1 MIDYSIDIKSPCQPL
16 TEKVFERLTTSSKVR
31 EAIIKT
37 RECENSLEIATDD
50 NLRKLLE
57 TQKKKAKGTLPCI
70 MFQASFMPSQK
81 KKGETAQKWRNNA
94 NAILNGLYVIDIDHI
109 NQPVTLWQQCLTKA
123 KEAGVEEKIMMAFVT
138 ASGRGLKLVCKADL
152 DGNIAENQERMCGTL
167 GIAPDPACKDAARAS
182 YCPCKED
189 ILFINNK
196 IFDYNDEDYEKKY
209 GESYRK
215 GTANGG
221 KTKAVSAGVSQVRD
235 AQTNDVA
242 FVYDEK
248 KVSTTFRG
256 VPYKHIVDA
265 YETLKGGKA
274 EQGLRHHR
282 IQEMSND
289 LRHICDNDFSQLLW
303 TVRQSD
309 TAKEIDG
316 RAPGEIENLVAGAVR
331 LRKSV
336 NFPEII
342 VKACEK
348 CGISLSDPKTE
359 DAVEPEE
366 IDYNAWWQR
375 LKPFLHE
382 ELNADGVIRDP
393 YAAALGRVEDE
404 MKLGGVLTSGAMFG
418 TYLTRC
424 KFKHYDARLY
434 RFSYIVYLV
443 GNPASGKSYIKDL
456 DDVIMYRLKEQDE
469 LGRAMERE
477 YAAQK
482 EKAELTKGKKE
493 SQVTE
498 KPKCCIRYV
507 PSTISNH
514 VLYNR
519 LINAVDPDNPEGDR
533 LHLYTME
540 TELATAMRAQVGS
553 WAGKLDLELKSFQNE
568 CAGVDFANN
577 GSANGI
583 IQINWNQ
590 VVSSTMDTVLKKV
603 RATSLN
609 DGYITRLAIWLMP
622 DSPGKM
628 IDYEGDQPIK
638 GVQKELTEE
647 EQQIVELTKK
657 FDTLAG
663 IIPCEPLVR
672 HVYNWCAE
680 QAMKASIEED
690 KLCEYFRKRIPLYM
704 IRYTLPR
711 ILAREYDTYTT
722 TGVLNIT
729 EEDKAFATLIGD
741 WLMYISIRTWGNRL
755 LELWSTKPIEGMPRQ
770 RKSKLMERYERLPE
784 VFTME
789 DFNVGYASIYSARQS
804 ISALV
809 KNGYIKKVSHNTW
822 KKCVAELV
830 TSLSTKNDKK

>member
-16 TEKVFERLTTSSKVR
+16 TGKVFERLTTSSKVR
-31 EAIIKT
+31 EAIIKA
-37 RECENSLEIATDD
+37 RECENSLEFATDD
-50 NLRKLLE
+50 ALRKVLE
-57 TQKKKAKGTLPCI
+57 TEKNKAKSTLPCI

-81 KKGETAQKWRNNA
+81 KKGEKEQKWRNNA
-94 NAILNGLYVIDIDHI
+94 NAVLNGLYIIDIDHI
-109 NQPVTLWQQCLTKA
+109 EQPTTLWQECLAKA
-123 KEAGVEEKIMMAFVT
+123 KEAGVDDKIMMAFVT
-138 ASGRGLKLVCKADL
+138 ASGHGLKLVCKADL
-152 DGNIAENQERMCGTL
+152 DGNIAENQERMCGIL

-189 ILFINNK
+189 ILFINNS
-196 IFDYNDEDYEKKY
+196 IFDYENKEYEKKY

-215 GTANGG
+215 GSRGTA
-221 KTKAVSAGVSQVRD
+221 KSKVSKGVSTVC
-235 AQTNDVA
+235 ATSTSDVE

-248 KVSTTFRG
+248 KVCATFRG
-256 VPYKHIVDA
+256 VPYKQIVDA
-265 YETLKGGKA
+265 YEAMKGGKA

-289 LRHICDNDFSQLLW
+289 LRHICDNDYSQLLW
-303 TVRQSD
+303 TVRQSE

-316 RAPGEIENLVAGAVR
+316 RAPGEIESLVAGAVR

-336 NFPEII
+336 NFPDSV
-342 VKACEK
+342 VKACGK
-348 CGISLSDPKTE
+348 CGISLSDPKT
-359 DAVEPEE
+359 DDTVEPEE
-366 IDYNAWWQR
+366 IDYQAWWQR
-375 LKPFLHE
+375 LKPFLHPE
-382 ELNADGVIRDP
+382 MNADGVVRDP

-404 MKLGGVLTSGAMFG
+404 MKLGGILTSGAMYG

-456 DDVIMYRLKEQDE
+456 DDVIMHRLKQQDE
-469 LGRAMERE
+469 IGRAMERE

-519 LINAVDPDNPEGDR
+519 LINALDPDNPDGEH

-609 DGYITRLAIWLMP
+609 DGFITRLAIWLMP

-647 EQQIVELTKK
+647 EMRIVELTKK
-657 FDTLAG
+657 FDSLAG

-672 HVYNWCAE
+672 HVYDWCAE

-690 KLCEYFRKRIPLYM
+690 KLTEYFRKRIPLYM

-722 TGVLNIT
+722 TGVLTIT
-729 EEDKAFATLIGD
+729 DEDKAFATLIGD

-755 LELWSTKPIEGMPRQ
+755 LDLWNSRPIEGMPRQ
-770 RKSKLMERYERLPE
+770 RKSKLMERYEKLPE
-784 VFTME
+784 VFTFN
-789 DFNVGYASIYSARQS
+789 DFSVHYSSEHSARQV
-804 ISALV
+804 ISSLV
-809 KNGYIKKVSHNTW
+809 RCGCIVKVAKNTW
-822 KKCVAELV
+822 RKSVSELCN
-830 TSLSTKNDKK
+830 TAPTRSCQ